1 MLYNLCVKET
11 HSVLSRAEY
20 REGFDRCA
28 DCRVPLVNELP
39 PEPVSD
45 VPDPDNL
52 VTVLETDDPLLVGAA
67 KSWLENADIPFFVRG
82 EEGQGIMPGIGSV
95 RGLNTVKV
103 QVEKSEEEN
112 ARDLLCDLIK
122 EQSPDDT
129 VDEQEEP
136 EEKQKEEP
144 EPPVPQKAEE
154 KKGEDRSDANE
165 TPVSLS
171 PLSRRAKALFRTVV
185 FAELVLAFLCIK
197 LGTLASESA
206 PVDIKTYLNSLLHSE
221 TILQIGQSEVH
232 RLVLFLRFSAAVG
245 LMAFWGPVR
254 RLWLW
259 TIISATLAG
268 GTIIYGTAALCLY
281 LDLLLAGAIIASIY
295 FSPSKPAFRKAAI

>member
-1 MLYNLCVKET
+1 
-11 HSVLSRAEY
+11 
-20 REGFDRCA
+20 
-28 DCRVPLVNELP
+28 LP

-45 VPDPDNL
+45 VLDPDNL

-82 EEGQGIMPGIGSV
+82 EEGQGIMLGIGSV

-136 EEKQKEEP
+136 EEKQEEEPEEKQEEEP

-154 KKGEDRSDANE
+154 KREEHREPNE
-165 TPVSLS
+165 TSSS
-171 PLSRRAKALFRTVV
+171 PLSRRAKALFRTLVLV
-185 FAELVLAFLCIK
+185 ELVLAFLCIK

-245 LMAFWGPVR
+245 LMAFWGPAR
-254 RLWLW
+254 HLYLGLWLW
-259 TIISATLAG
+259 TMISATLAG

-281 LDLLLAGAIIASIY
+281 LDLLLAGAIMASIY
-295 FSPSKPAFRKAAI
+295 FSPMTPAFRKAAT

>member
-1 MLYNLCVKET
+1 MFCPQC
-11 HSVLSRAEY
+11 RAEY
-20 REGFDRCA
+20 REGFDRCV

-82 EEGQGIMPGIGSV
+82 EEGQGIVPGIGSG

-136 EEKQKEEP
+136 EEKQEEEP

-154 KKGEDRSDANE
+154 KRGR
-165 TPVSLS
+165 PQ
-171 PLSRRAKALFRTVV
+171 RRK
-185 FAELVLAFLCIK
+185 
-197 LGTLASESA
+197 
-206 PVDIKTYLNSLLHSE
+206 
-221 TILQIGQSEVH
+221 
-232 RLVLFLRFSAAVG
+232 
-245 LMAFWGPVR
+245 
-254 RLWLW
+254 
-259 TIISATLAG
+259 
-268 GTIIYGTAALCLY
+268 
-281 LDLLLAGAIIASIY
+281 
-295 FSPSKPAFRKAAI
+295 